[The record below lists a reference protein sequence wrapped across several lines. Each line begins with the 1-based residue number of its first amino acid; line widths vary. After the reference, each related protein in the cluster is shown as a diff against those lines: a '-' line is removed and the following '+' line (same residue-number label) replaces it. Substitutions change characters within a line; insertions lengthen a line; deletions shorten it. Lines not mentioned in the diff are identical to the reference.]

1 MCHCGR
7 HCKRGRLGR
16 EKLCGCGHAMNSDRR
31 LDLDN
36 FERQQFRAK
45 LATSF

>member
-1 MCHCGR
+1 LNLVWTPQIR
-7 HCKRGRLGR
+7 
-16 EKLCGCGHAMNSDRR
+16 GHAIDTDRR

-36 FERQQFRAK
+36 FERHQFRAK